1 LNSIV
6 LELQKEAL
14 DQNISISTLLRKA
27 LIIAKK
33 LKITE
38 FENWILN
45 ELNGYEK
52 NVIPDYRKIKGIVK
66 AYNPYHGWQPI
77 IFANKKLEET
87 LSYRDTG
94 QPIAEIEQLV
104 NTPEHDEYQIPIPS
118 HLQKK
123 LMNAIGY
130 STEITFFVPKTSL
143 VKIIDVVKTT
153 ILNWTLKLEEDGLQ
167 VEHISFN
174 QKENTLKTSTNIN
187 NFYGA
192 VTNSQF
198 QHESSNSNQ
207 IMNQN
212 TLDLSMLTN
221 IIYELEES
229 LNNFSH
235 DIKDLEELKA
245 DIATL
250 KLQINSPKPKNS
262 IIKHSL
268 ESVKT
273 ILEGTSSNVLASLFI
288 KLSELG

>member
-1 LNSIV
+1 MNSIV

-14 DQNISISTLLRKA
+14 DQNISITTLLRKA
-27 LIIAKK
+27 LLAAKK
-33 LKITE
+33 LKVIE

-45 ELNGYEK
+45 ELNGYE
-52 NVIPDYRKIKGIVK
+52 NHEIPDYRKIKGIVK
-66 AYNPYHGWQPI
+66 AYNPYHGWKPI
-77 IFANKKLEET
+77 IFSDKKFEET

-94 QPIAEIEQLV
+94 QPIAEIEQLI
-104 NTPEHDEYQIPIPS
+104 NTPDHNEYQIPIPS

-123 LMNAIGY
+123 LMKAIGY
-130 STEITFFVPKTSL
+130 DTEITFFVPETSL
-143 VKIIDVVKTT
+143 VKIIDIVRTS
-153 ILNWTLKLEEDGLQ
+153 ILNWTLKLEEDGIQ
-167 VEHISFN
+167 VEHISFK
-174 QKENTLKTSTNIN
+174 QKENTSKTSTNIN
-187 NFYGA
+187 YFYGP

-198 QHESSNSNQ
+198 QHESPNPNQ
-207 IMNQN
+207 IINQSA
-212 TLDLSMLTN
+212 LDLSKLTN

-235 DIKDLEELKA
+235 EIKDLEELKA